1 MIDLNQYLTG
11 ASPYDGAVAL
21 KYDDGDYSLE
31 TIPPSVP
38 YTNNDKQ
45 HTVMDGET
53 LIGFISIGDLVK
65 AAMEDQHK
73 LIEQLQQYISG

>member
-1 MIDLNQYLTG
+1 MTPKVI
-11 ASPYDGAVAL
+11 
-21 KYDDGDYSLE
+21 
-31 TIPPSVP
+31 SVTRHNTVDECLGLMTDRHLRHLP
-38 YTNNDKQ
+38 
-45 HTVMDGET
+45 VMDGET